1 MRQPISN
8 TGYLKFF
15 VLVLVVAAYLIIP
28 GVHDFISAGFD
39 FLRRHDYRGLRDFI
53 LSYGVWAPITSI
65 ALMVLQSLVPL
76 APGVVITVTNAW
88 IFGWQHGAMYSWVGA
103 LLGAAIDFGLAR
115 WYGRP
120 VVERFTSSYWL
131 KVVDTYLQR
140 HGIIAVVIS
149 RIIPVIPF
157 KLVSYGAGLTI
168 FSFRQYIIA
177 TGIGQIPAIVLYS
190 ILGQHF
196 LRNVQA
202 TFWVTVALIL
212 FGVVLYYYRNN
223 IENYF
228 SEKK

>member
-1 MRQPISN
+1 MKQPISN
-8 TGYLKFF
+8 TWYLKGI
-15 VLVLVVAAYLIIP
+15 VLALVAAAYLTIP
-28 GVHDFISAGFD
+28 GVHIFIFTGFD
-39 FLRRHDYRGLRDFI
+39 FLRSHDYWGLRNFI

-65 ALMVLQSLVPL
+65 ALMVLQSLVPF
-76 APGVVITVTNAW
+76 APGVIITVTNAW
-88 IFGWQHGAMYSWVGA
+88 IFGWQHGALYSWIGA
-103 LLGAAIDFGLAR
+103 LLGAMLDFGLAR

-120 VVERFTSSYWL
+120 VIARFTNAHWL
-131 KVVDTYLQR
+131 GIVDTYLQR
-140 HGIIAVVIS
+140 HGIVAVVIS

-177 TGIGQIPAIVLYS
+177 TAIGQIPAIILYS

-202 TFWVTVALIL
+202 TVWVTVALIL
-212 FGVVLYYYRNN
+212 FGIILYYYRNN

-228 SEKK
+228 SKKK